1 MSLSYCRS
9 LLNIREKVGSI
20 DYRLLCCQSNF
31 RIPYWMFSESQIVI
45 SEEKWSSSLIFLI
58 SNSSSWNPKLI
69 SGIFSWMKSWNFQN
83 YFSEGRDRRPIEPW
97 YLFQTIKWLS
107 WESMK
112 FENLTIFGVLE
123 LFWTR
128 WETLNAWKLECNLL
142 NKMQNPTF
150 TRSRRILNLSDS
162 ELKVNW
168 TVES

>member
-9 LLNIREKVGSI
+9 LLNIREKLAKLYCCAVNRTSGFHI
-20 DYRLLCCQSNF
+20 EGFENLRLWFQKKND
-31 RIPYWMFSESQIVI
+31 
-45 SEEKWSSSLIFLI
+45 SLIFLI

-69 SGIFSWMKSWNFQN
+69 SGIISWMKSWNFQN
-83 YFSEGRDRRPIEPW
+83 SFSEGRHRRPIEPW

-142 NKMQNPTF
+142 NEMQNPTI
-150 TRSRRILNLSDS
+150 TRSRRISNLSDF
-162 ELKVNW
+162 ELKV
-168 TVES
+168 